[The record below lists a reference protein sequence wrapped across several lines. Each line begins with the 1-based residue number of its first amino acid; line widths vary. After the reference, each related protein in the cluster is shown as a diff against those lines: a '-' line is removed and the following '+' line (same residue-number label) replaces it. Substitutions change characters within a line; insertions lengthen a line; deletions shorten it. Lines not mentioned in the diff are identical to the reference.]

1 MKFLSYLL
9 IFVPL
14 TIIAKFMGAPEVFLF
29 FGSAL
34 AIVPL
39 AKFMGEATEGIASKT
54 NAAVGGLLNATFGN
68 ATELIISIIALS
80 HGLIGVVQ
88 ASITGSII
96 GNLLL
101 VLGMSMIAGGWK
113 RDRQTFQK
121 TAALASA
128 STLLLA
134 CIALVIPAIFSA
146 GGGTIQDISHLS
158 VPVAIIMIVGYI
170 AMLAFSLITHKHL
183 YTEEVAHVEHAPSNT
198 TRNIL
203 VLLGSTLAVAWMS
216 EILVGAIEPMVHTL
230 GWSELFIGVIFVAII
245 GNAAEHASAITMAIK
260 NRMDLA
266 LQIAIGSTVQIAML
280 VAPLL
285 VLISLLF
292 PVHMPLLFTTLEVG
306 VILFSVF
313 IANLIIQ
320 DGESNW
326 LEGTQLILTYIIIGI
341 AFFYFH

>member
-1 MKFLSYLL
+1 MKYLSYLL
-9 IFVPL
+9 VFVPI
-14 TIIAKFMGAPEVFLF
+14 TIAAKFLGSSPVFIF
-29 FGSAL
+29 FGA
-34 AIVPL
+34 AIAIIPL

-68 ATELIISIIALS
+68 ATELIIAIIALS

-96 GNLLL
+96 GNILL
-101 VLGMSMIAGGWK
+101 VLGMAMVAGGWK
-113 RDRQTFQK
+113 REKQTFQK

-146 GGGTIQDISHLS
+146 SGGTLADISHLS
-158 VPVAIIMIVGYI
+158 VPVAIIMICGYI
-170 AMLAFSLITHKHL
+170 AMLAFSLFTHKHL
-183 YTEEVAHVEHAPSNT
+183 YTEEVGAIEHAPTNM
-198 TRNIL
+198 TRNVI
-203 VLLGSTLAVAWMS
+203 VLLLSTLVVAWMS
-216 EILVGAIEPMVHTL
+216 EMLVGSIEPLVHAF
-230 GWSELFIGVIFVAII
+230 GWSELFIGVIFVAIV

-260 NRMDLA
+260 NRMDLS

-292 PVHMPLLFTTLEVG
+292 PVHMPLLFTPLEVG
-306 VILFSVF
+306 VILFSVL
-313 IANLIIQ
+313 IANLVIQ

-326 LEGTQLILTYIIIGI
+326 LEGIQLLFTYIIIGI

>member
-9 IFVPL
+9 VFVPITVAANYL
-14 TIIAKFMGAPEVFLF
+14 GAPSLVIF
-29 FGSAL
+29 FSAAL
-34 AIVPL
+34 AIIPL
-39 AKFMGEATEGIASKT
+39 AKLIGEATEGIAAKT

-80 HGLIGVVQ
+80 HGLINVVQ

-96 GNLLL
+96 GNILL
-101 VLGMSMIAGGWK
+101 VLGAAMVAGGFK
-113 RDRQTFQK
+113 RDKQTFQK

-134 CIALVIPAIFSA
+134 CTALVIPSIFSA
-146 GGGTIQDISHLS
+146 AGGALEDINHLS
-158 VPVAIIMIVGYI
+158 VPVAVIMIIGYI

-183 YTEEVAHVEHAPSNT
+183 YTEEVGIVEHAPTNNW
-198 TRNIL
+198 RNIG
-203 VLLGSTLAVAWMS
+203 VLLGATLAVAWMS
-216 EILVGAIEPMVHTL
+216 EILVATIEPLVHTM
-230 GWSELFIGVIFVAII
+230 GWSELFIGVVFVAII

-280 VAPLL
+280 VAPGL
-285 VLISLLF
+285 VLISLF
-292 PVHMPLLFTTLEVG
+292 FKEHMSLLFNPLEVV
-306 VILFSVF
+306 VILFAVF
-313 IANLIIQ
+313 IANHVIQ

-326 LEGTQLILTYIIIGI
+326 LEGTQLLLTYIIIGI
-341 AFFYFH
+341 AFFFFH

>member
-9 IFVPL
+9 IFVPI
-14 TIIAKFMGAPEVFLF
+14 TIIAKLLGAPEVFLF

-96 GNLLL
+96 GNILL
-101 VLGMSMIAGGWK
+101 VLGMAMIAGGWN

-128 STLLLA
+128 ATLLLA
-134 CIALVIPAIFSA
+134 CIALVIPAIFSVS
-146 GGGTIQDISHLS
+146 GGTLEDISHLS
-158 VPVAIIMIVGYI
+158 VPVAIIMILGYC

-183 YTEEVAHVEHAPSNT
+183 YTEEVAHVEHAPTNT

-292 PVHMPLLFTTLEVG
+292 PVHMPLLFTTLEIG
-306 VILFSVF
+306 VILFSVL
-313 IANLIIQ
+313 IANLVIQ

-326 LEGTQLILTYIIIGI
+326 LEGVQLVLTYSIIGI
-341 AFFYFH
+341 AFFFFH